1 LRSLQRISQVV
12 NEMAK
17 KPTSEEKIV
26 RLKAFRDDPQSGP
39 ALEEFTRA
47 LKDRSNYVVA
57 RAAEM
62 IGECGIKDLMPVLR
76 AALDRFLVNPV
87 KTDPQCLAKTAIAE
101 ALNKLGY
108 EDVEFFAN
116 GMRYIQFEPVWGGET
131 DTAAYFRGL
140 CAFGLARSS
149 VGDAL
154 AVLTPLA
161 ELLADSQKPARI
173 NAARAIAYYS
183 RREGIPLLRF
193 KIRTG
198 DEDPEVIGECFAA
211 LLSMEPREAIHFVAG
226 YLDSP
231 DPDLRLEAATTLG
244 ESREVRAFE
253 ALKTCWENHYDPEYK
268 KTLLIAMGLSRQ
280 QVAVDFLLSLITGK
294 DTETAADALT
304 ALGPC
309 LFQPSVKAK
318 AEAAV
323 RQNGKLELQRVWDK
337 LVGERKE

>member
-1 LRSLQRISQVV
+1 
-12 NEMAK
+12 MAK

-131 DTAAYFRGL
+131 DTAAHFRGL

-183 RREGIPLLRF
+183 RREAIP
-193 KIRTG
+193 
-198 DEDPEVIGECFAA
+198 
-211 LLSMEPREAIHFVAG
+211 FVAG

-280 QVAVDFLLSLITGK
+280 QVAVDFLLSLIAGK